1 MRWAMRLNIHT
12 QFCQS
17 TSSTCIFH
25 QHIRSYYASL
35 CGVLDGCEAFSIR
48 CHISSC
54 LIQHMLLPTWGKDT
68 LHSACKESLH
78 LLTYFNIMSIF
89 YNNMGKFLKNYSN
102 KVDLTLKYMREC
114 KQYYLPSGYKES
126 PPPPLECRR
135 SKYVFFTYTKTVN

>member
-25 QHIRSYYASL
+25 QHIRNYYASL

-48 CHISSC
+48 VTYPR
-54 LIQHMLLPTWGKDT
+54 LIQHMLLPTWGKNT

-78 LLTYFNIMSIF
+78 PFTYFNIMSIF
-89 YNNMGKFLKNYSN
+89 YNNMGEF
-102 KVDLTLKYMREC
+102 
-114 KQYYLPSGYKES
+114 
-126 PPPPLECRR
+126 
-135 SKYVFFTYTKTVN
+135 